1 MNWIITPA
9 IKSKVSA
16 LAILIFLLTAGF
28 SRAATVDTALT
39 YSASMKKNI
48 KAVVVKPAGY
58 DAGKRYPVLY
68 LLHGFSGNYS
78 DWISKVPAIKNLA
91 DQYNVIII
99 CPDGAFAGWYV
110 DSPELKDF
118 QYETYITKELVEYI
132 DKTYATIK
140 DRNSRAIT
148 GLSMGGF
155 GGLSL
160 GIKHQDVFGAA
171 GSMSGAVDLRPLSD
185 AFGIEQVLGKYAKYP
200 ERWEQASVVN
210 LIYLLKPKSLAITF
224 DCGND
229 DFLCRF
235 NVILHDKLLER
246 NIPHDFTIRPGSHTW
261 EYWGN
266 SITYQMLFFSRFFN
280 KELPK

>member
-1 MNWIITPA
+1 MKTT
-9 IKSKVSA
+9 K
-16 LAILIFLLTAGF
+16 ILITLCLLMAWGV
-28 SRAATVDTALT
+28 SKAASVDTALT
-39 YSASMKKNI
+39 YSAAMKRNI
-48 KAVVVKPAGY
+48 KAVVVKPEGY
-58 DAGKRYPVLY
+58 SKDQKYPSLY
-68 LLHGFSGNYS
+68 LLHGFSGDQT
-78 DWISKVPAIKNLA
+78 DWIKKVPAIQDLA
-91 DQYNVIII
+91 DQYKVIIV
-99 CPDGAFAGWYV
+99 CPYGAFAGWYV

-118 QYETYITKELVEYI
+118 QYETYITNELVAYI
-132 DKTYATIK
+132 DKNYSTIK

-200 ERWEQASVVN
+200 ERWEKASVEN
-210 LIYLLKPKSLAITF
+210 LIYLLKPKSLAIIF

-229 DFLCRF
+229 DFLYRF

-246 NIPHDFTIRPGSHTW
+246 NIPHEFTVRPGSHTW
-261 EYWGN
+261 EYWAN
-266 SITYQMLFFSRFFN
+266 SITYQMLFFSRFF
-280 KELPK
+280 KGQMPK